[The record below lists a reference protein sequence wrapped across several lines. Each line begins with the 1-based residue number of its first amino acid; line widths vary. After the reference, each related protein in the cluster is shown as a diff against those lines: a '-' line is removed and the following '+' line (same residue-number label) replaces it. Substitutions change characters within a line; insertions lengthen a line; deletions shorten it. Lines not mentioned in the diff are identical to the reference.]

1 MRRVT
6 GCGLCLLA
14 GFALAAGT
22 AASASAEAPEFG
34 RCKKQAGGK
43 FKNGGCTVASVPGEE
58 RFEWFPGVVK
68 NKFRTANKP
77 ETLVTFESVGGAKIT
92 CTGESGQGE
101 YSGLK
106 TESGVVLTFT
116 GCEDSHLTCTTG
128 GQPPGTITTAS
139 LGGELR
145 VIKTGST
152 PAKNKVGIE
161 WAPAAGSA
169 FAEFE
174 CGPLKF
180 ELAGSL
186 IVPLPANA
194 MKLSYTI
201 KFVASKGMLKLNGE
215 QGTLTMTMNLTNEE
229 KLEASTVN

>member
-6 GCGLCLLA
+6 GSALCLLA
-14 GFALAAGT
+14 ALALAAGT

-43 FKNGGCTVASVPGEE
+43 FKNAGCTVGSVPGEE

-68 NKFRTANKP
+68 NNFTTANKA
-77 ETLVTFESVGGAKIT
+77 ETLVTFESTSGTKIT
-92 CTGESGQGE
+92 CSGESGHGE

-116 GCEDSHLTCTTG
+116 GCEDSHLTCTTS

-145 VIKTGST
+145 VIKTGTT

-161 WAPAAGSA
+161 WAPSPGSA

-180 ELAGSL
+180 ELTGSL
-186 IVPLPANA
+186 IIPLPANA

-201 KFVASKGMLKLNGE
+201 KFTANKALRLNGE
-215 QGTLTMTMNLTNEE
+215 QAALTWTLILTNEE
-229 KLEASTVN
+229 KVEVSTVN